1 MTAQDQDTF
10 LQVGEYRVL
19 LVPSRGE
26 RMFYAFARTL
36 VDGINHLYFGVKVE
50 GREKIPSPPYILAP
64 THRSNIDTLL
74 MGSVVRRRLRF
85 MGKDGLWRRRFFGK
99 VLGALGGIPVNRETA
114 DRGAVATSV
123 AVLGA
128 GQSLVLFP
136 EGTRKEGPVI
146 QDILD
151 GAAYIALK
159 AQVPIIPVGIGGS
172 DRAMA
177 KGVVI
182 PRPAHCH
189 IIIGDPILG
198 GVQRSASSTKIPRS
212 QIREL
217 TVTLQS
223 RLQELYDQAR
233 DA

>member
-114 DRGAVATSV
+114 DRGAVALDHGDRRAAERPGPRRHLVRRQPTRGRATGPQEAD
-123 AVLGA
+123 AV
-128 GQSLVLFP
+128 
-136 EGTRKEGPVI
+136 
-146 QDILD
+146 
-151 GAAYIALK
+151 
-159 AQVPIIPVGIGGS
+159 GS
-172 DRAMA
+172 SHD
-177 KGVVI
+177 
-182 PRPAHCH
+182 PR
-189 IIIGDPILG
+189 
-198 GVQRSASSTKIPRS
+198 
-212 QIREL
+212 
-217 TVTLQS
+217 
-223 RLQELYDQAR
+223 RLR
-233 DA
+233 RG